1 VSYRQ
6 AIEEVMQLLSGQWVA
21 AVLAALALGPLHFSE
36 VLHEVNAVEEELG
49 SRTHA
54 RPLSGKV
61 LARTLDRMERDG
73 LVNRYETRTP
83 SGRSVC
89 YELTHTGQSL
99 LAVLRPV
106 AQWVQTYQAEQLAAD
121 DRLRANGTGAYGGT
135 GAY

>member
-1 VSYRQ
+1 
-6 AIEEVMQLLSGQWVA
+6 MQLLSGQWVA

-49 SRTHA
+49 PRTHA

-73 LVNRYETRTP
+73 LVNRYETRVTT
-83 SGRSVC
+83 GRSVR

-106 AQWVQTYQAEQLAAD
+106 AQWVQSYQAEQMAAD
-121 DRLRANGTGAYGGT
+121 DRYPNSGSGV
-135 GAY
+135 